1 MEKYIKSI
9 TALNELTLSNINRN
23 EINRFAEADI
33 FWATN
38 KNKPILSRRVKKGN
52 VYQFEFGKNFIPEMS
67 YEHRGLVIGVSGK
80 LLYVLPICSYNQ
92 KYYDA
97 YHPIDNPKSKSN
109 FFLLKG
115 TDFPF
120 LKHDSV
126 LKLNDIRTVSF
137 SRIKYKQE
145 NGFIDPN
152 SDTYKS
158 IEKIVFSKYFF
169 DYSYKYDRL
178 MEENQK
184 LAEQLNESKQR
195 EEVAEEKIA
204 AIKELISE
212 HSFNDES
219 LMLLKGILDTK

>member
-1 MEKYIKSI
+1 M
-9 TALNELTLSNINRN
+9 
-23 EINRFAEADI
+23 
-33 FWATN
+33 
-38 KNKPILSRRVKKGN
+38 
-52 VYQFEFGKNFIPEMS
+52 
-67 YEHRGLVIGVSGK
+67 
-80 LLYVLPICSYNQ
+80 
-92 KYYDA
+92 
-97 YHPIDNPKSKSN
+97 
-109 FFLLKG
+109 
-115 TDFPF
+115 
-120 LKHDSV
+120 
-126 LKLNDIRTVSF
+126 SF